1 MPRESVDYRD
11 ILERLDQTYPGR
23 EWITRKEIA
32 AFLGVSTQT
41 ISNRY
46 SRVFPARQRV
56 TKVQVARV
64 LSQ

>member
-1 MPRESVDYRD
+1 MPREHDMYRD
-11 ILERLDQTYPGR
+11 LLERLDQTYPGR

-32 AFLGVSTQT
+32 AFLGVSAQT

-56 TKVQVARV
+56 TKVHAARV

>member
-1 MPRESVDYRD
+1 MPREHKSYRD
-11 ILERLDQTYPGR
+11 LLERLDAAFPGR

-32 AFLGVSTQT
+32 AFLGVSAQT

-46 SRVFPARQRV
+46 SRVFPARQRI
-56 TKVQVARV
+56 TKVQTARV

>member
-1 MPRESVDYRD
+1 MPREHESYRD
-11 ILERLDQTYPGR
+11 LLERLDQTYPGR

-56 TKVQVARV
+56 TKVQAARV